1 MAESTDPN
9 KAAALKAYHEASQVL
24 SSLQDNL
31 PDVDEEGAVDA
42 WVTKA
47 QQYWHIA
54 ANNWRVAGIHE
65 SGIQA
70 AMPTY
75 NDLAEQVMDFDFD
88 MVPLPVPKSQKQHG
102 ASSTQRFSSHLVSSP
117 ACSQTMAPALLS
129 RSSMPMPMV
138 SSIQVTTTFPAS
150 QSQRSALTTSNHTRD
165 NSNSL
170 PIIASSTL
178 KRVKSVFNPAAASTY
193 DPALFQRPGPSRSSF
208 GLSFGTATLLPSP
221 SCPEGTACWA
231 HPGAAATAAR
241 PPLLAINAKD
251 HPIVML
257 GPQLPDNEE
266 DNDNLASILPG
277 GDEVSE
283 AEASLQDVVNTITS
297 PLLAKA
303 PSRSKPHLLTTKT
316 AFIFDADTRELNA
329 YPTIFLS
336 RPTASK
342 SQDGPPRCS
351 SHPQEPP
358 THPDTIY
365 NKVAQV
371 TQPKKDQKM
380 SKSKFQDSE
389 VAAPCKRAVVATKVV
404 RKHSPRLSKLPPIS
418 LDVSGGGF
426 RKCIPKDFQPVDDGI
441 KSIGVLVVEEDLGDF
456 VKVDGQLWNKQYS
469 TPFICVRCH
478 YAKQPCTVDGI
489 PALSLVDQY
498 CPQGSYDI
506 NAFASALNTLEQ
518 NNQAITSHTQQYM
531 TDKDSMDNSD
541 GADNEDD
548 EVTKRKAGPSKKK
561 SKSS

>member
-1 MAESTDPN
+1 MAESTNPN
-9 KAAALKAYHEASQVL
+9 EAAALKAYHEASQVL

-31 PDVDEEGAVDA
+31 PDADEEGAVDA

-102 ASSTQRFSSHLVSSP
+102 ASSTQQFSSHLVSSP

-138 SSIQVTTTFPAS
+138 SSIQATTTLPAS
-150 QSQRSALTTSNHTRD
+150 QSQRSALTTSNCTRD

-170 PIIASSTL
+170 PIIASLTL
-178 KRVKSVFNPAAASTY
+178 KRPFFSGQV
-193 DPALFQRPGPSRSSF
+193 
-208 GLSFGTATLLPSP
+208 LLDLHLDR
-221 SCPEGTACWA
+221 A
-231 HPGAAATAAR
+231 HPGAAATAAH

-251 HPIVML
+251 HPIIML
-257 GPQLPDNEE
+257 RPQLPDNEE
-266 DNDNLASILPG
+266 DNNNLASILPG

-283 AEASLQDVVNTITS
+283 AEASLQDVINTITS

-303 PSRSKPHLLTTKT
+303 PSRSKPHLLMTKT
-316 AFIFDADTRELNA
+316 AFVFDADTRELNA

-342 SQDGPPRCS
+342 SQDGSPRCS

-365 NKVAQV
+365 NKAAQV
-371 TQPKKDQKM
+371 MQPKKDQKM

-389 VAAPCKRAVVATKVV
+389 VAAPCKR
-404 RKHSPRLSKLPPIS
+404 
-418 LDVSGGGF
+418 G
-426 RKCIPKDFQPVDDGI
+426 
-441 KSIGVLVVEEDLGDF
+441 
-456 VKVDGQLWNKQYS
+456 
-469 TPFICVRCH
+469 
-478 YAKQPCTVDGI
+478 
-489 PALSLVDQY
+489 
-498 CPQGSYDI
+498 
-506 NAFASALNTLEQ
+506 
-518 NNQAITSHTQQYM
+518 
-531 TDKDSMDNSD
+531 
-541 GADNEDD
+541 
-548 EVTKRKAGPSKKK
+548 
-561 SKSS
+561 